1 MKSFIEL
8 EGVSKIYS
16 LANNQELY
24 ALQNVTLSVH
34 EGEILGLLGVNGA
47 GKTTLSSILATLH
60 PPTTGDV
67 LFEGASIYQKLIE
80 YRKLIGFCPQ
90 RPNVNPYLTLQQG
103 LHFAGDFYGLL
114 PAVTAERVFSLMRDF
129 DLDKYASQKIYS
141 LSGGYRQRFMLAR
154 ALVHQPRLIV
164 LDEPTVAL
172 DVPVRRY
179 LWDVIRRLKH
189 EGVTILLTTHYLE
202 EAEALAD
209 RVCLLHKG
217 KILHIDSP
225 DNLKKKFAANDLE
238 SVFMALLDEVSHV

>member
-8 EGVSKIYS
+8 NDVSKIY
-16 LANNQELY
+16 LLPNNQQFH
-24 ALQNVTLSVH
+24 ALHDITLSVY
-34 EGEILGLLGVNGA
+34 EGEVLGLLGVNGA

-60 PPTTGDV
+60 PPTTGNL
-67 LFEGASIYQKLIE
+67 LFDGVPIYQKLIE

-90 RPNVNPYLTLQQG
+90 RPNVSPYLTLQQG
-103 LHFAGDFYGLL
+103 LYFAGIFYGLS
-114 PAVTAERVFSLMRDF
+114 PEVTTRRVSSLLRDF
-129 DLDKYASQKIYS
+129 ELDNYANQKIYS

-179 LWDVIRRLKH
+179 VWDVIRKLKQD
-189 EGVTILLTTHYLE
+189 GVTVVLTTHYLE

-225 DNLKKKFAANDLE
+225 DNLKKKFAAQNLE
-238 SVFMALLDEVSHV
+238 SVFMALLEEVSHA